1 MKFKFTV
8 IVPVYNAERWLEEC
22 ISSVVNQT
30 LGFEENIQLILIND
44 GSTDSSE
51 VICKAYKKKYPDNI
65 TYIYKENGGVSSAR
79 NLGMEYIEGEYT
91 VFLDSDDYWAKD
103 AFDKIYSF
111 FEVHNDSVDI
121 CVCRLQHTGD
131 LEVDAHPLDWRFE
144 MGNRVVSLE
153 KEPEC
158 IQSAIGN
165 SVFRSA
171 SIRDVRFN
179 EKLRTAEDAFF
190 NTQVILKRMKMGIVS
205 DAVYFYRRMNSDDSL
220 TSDIRMRKE
229 FYLNIPREYYLALME
244 SCRSRFGWIPEYVQ
258 HLIRYDIQWRKYIP
272 EALDILTTEE
282 KATYIDTMKQVLQ
295 NLDDDVIGKKDK
307 LNQYRRLY
315 LFQLKYGKEIVSQAE
330 LKENALYYN
339 DIRIMNMRAPSFFKI
354 LELDVGNGS
363 ARISGSI
370 KDFAPEEHKE
380 LQICC
385 GDKEASAVKLRYDE
399 GEYVP
404 GYVGEHVAEVALFD
418 VRVPI
423 SPGVKV
429 SFRLK
434 YRNDEIPLNP
444 SFNKDFGLDRSRKQ
458 SFIIL
463 GKYIV
468 KYRGGKL
475 GFYRNRLKT
484 RIASRFRQ
492 YRENRNK

>member
-1 MKFKFTV
+1 MKYKFTV
-8 IVPVYNAERWLEEC
+8 IVPVYNAELWLEEC
-22 ISSVVNQT
+22 VSSVLKQT
-30 LGFEENIQLILIND
+30 IGFIENIQLILVND
-44 GSTDSSE
+44 GSTDSSAD
-51 VICKAYKKKYPDNI
+51 ICNEYEKKYPDNI

-79 NLGMEYIEGEYT
+79 NLGMEYIEGVYT
-91 VFLDSDDYWAKD
+91 VFLDSDDYWSTD
-103 AFDKIYSF
+103 AFDLIYSF
-111 FEVHNDSVDI
+111 FEAHKKTLDI

-131 LEVDAHPLDWRFE
+131 LEVGVHPLDWRFE
-144 MGNRVVSLE
+144 KGNRVVSLD

-190 NTQVILKRMKMGIVS
+190 NTQVILKRMKMGIIS
-205 DAVYFYRRMNSDDSL
+205 DAVFYYRRMDSEDSL

-229 FYLNIPREYYLALME
+229 FYLDIPREYYLKLMK
-244 SCRSRFGWIPEYVQ
+244 SCRNRFGWIPEYVQ

-272 EALDILTTEE
+272 EAMEVLTSEE
-282 KATYIDTMKQVLQ
+282 QRFYVDTMKQVLQ
-295 NLDDDVIGKKDK
+295 NLDDDVIRKRDT

-315 LFQLKYGKEIVSQAE
+315 LFQLKYGKDIVSQAE
-330 LKENALYYN
+330 LKENALYYKG
-339 DIRIMNMRAPSFFKI
+339 IRIMNMRAPSFFKI
-354 LELDVGNGS
+354 LELDIQNDFM
-363 ARISGSI
+363 RISGCI
-370 KDFAPEEHKE
+370 KDFAPEENKE

-385 GDKEASAVKLRYDE
+385 NGEKVHSVKLHYNE
-399 GEYVP
+399 TEYVP
-404 GYVGEHVAEVALFD
+404 GYVGEHVAEGALFD
-418 VRVPI
+418 VRIPI
-423 SPGVKV
+423 SPGMKI
-429 SFRLK
+429 SFCLK
-434 YRNDEIPLNP
+434 YRNGEIPLNP
-444 SFNKDFGLDRSRKQ
+444 SFNKDTGLDRSRKH

-475 GFYRNRLKT
+475 CFYRNRLKT
-484 RIASRFRQ
+484 RIASRFRR